1 MPWPKCRGCISTRI
15 RKADVSAPVLVIQAP
30 AADWNFQLN
39 SFLLSYC
46 NAYGLDPEAH
56 FCEANTPAEYE
67 PLMFLLYRKQS

>member
-1 MPWPKCRGCISTRI
+1 M
-15 RKADVSAPVLVIQAP
+15 SAPVYVAEAP

-46 NAYGLDPEAH
+46 NANGLDPAAH

-67 PLMFLLYRKQS
+67 PLMFLLYRKTP